1 MPIVVQC
8 GACQKQFQAGDHLA
22 GKKVKCP
29 GCQTPLMIPGGQ
41 ATAQEPQ
48 APAGPSPFN
57 DLLADEL
64 PDRPGGIAGVADT
77 KCPGCGAVVNPDA
90 VLCVDCGYDF
100 QKNKQIIPD
109 TPSDREARF
118 EARADKMAG
127 RDVIRTP
134 SKKSRS
140 GRGGGGS
147 GIGWIL
153 FSFEGR
159 IPRRIFWAASLGI
172 FVFNMVCVFVAMA
185 LAGAMGGAADGE
197 EGGGDPG
204 AALGIVFVV
213 LMVPLFVGAIAS
225 LAVQVKRLHDR
236 GRPGVLVLLPMI
248 PVIGPLF
255 GIWLFVETG
264 LLRGTVGSNDYGDD
278 PT

>member
-29 GCQTPLMIPGGQ
+29 GCQTPLIIPGGQ
-41 ATAQEPQ
+41 AAPQ
-48 APAGPSPFN
+48 QPSAAAAPNPFN
-57 DLLADEL
+57 DLLAEEL
-64 PDRPGGIAGVADT
+64 PTRQGGVPGMADT
-77 KCPGCGAVVNPDA
+77 KCPGCGAVVNPEA

-100 QKNKQIIPD
+100 QKQKKVVPD

-118 EARADKMAG
+118 EARADKMSG

-134 SKKSRS
+134 SKKGGRS
-140 GRGGGGS
+140 GGGE

-159 IPRRIFWAASLGI
+159 IPRRIFWAASVGI
-172 FVFNMVCVFVAMA
+172 GAFNMVCVFVAMA
-185 LAGAMGGAADGE
+185 LAGAVGGPAEGE
-197 EGGGDPG
+197 EAGGNVGT
-204 AALGIVFVV
+204 LFVIVLVV
-213 LMVPLFVGAIAS
+213 LMVPLLVGTIAS

-236 GRPGVLVLLPMI
+236 GRQGILVLLPAI
-248 PVIGPLF
+248 PFIGPLLA
-255 GIWLFVETG
+255 IWLFVETG
-264 LLRGTVGSNDYGDD
+264 LLRGTVGPNEYGDD

>member
-29 GCQTPLMIPGGQ
+29 GCQTPLIIPAGQ
-41 ATAQEPQ
+41 AAPQQPQ
-48 APAGPSPFN
+48 APAAPNPFN
-57 DLLADEL
+57 DLLADEI
-64 PDRPGGIAGVADT
+64 PDRPGGTPGVADT
-77 KCPGCGAVVNPDA
+77 RCPGCGAIVNPEA
-90 VLCVDCGYDF
+90 ILCVDCGYDF
-100 QKNKQIIPD
+100 QKSKQIVPD

-127 RDVIRTP
+127 RDVIRTS
-134 SKKSRS
+134 SKKSHS

-159 IPRRIFWAASLGI
+159 IPRRIFWAALLPLGI
-172 FVFNMVCVFVAMA
+172 VNGIFQLVLAGMLGSAGGAEDGGAA
-185 LAGAMGGAADGE
+185 LAGT
-197 EGGGDPG
+197 
-204 AALGIVFVV
+204 ALVV
-213 LMVPLFVGAIAS
+213 LGLGLVWALFAFIVS
-225 LAVQVKRLHDR
+225 LAIHVKRLHDR
-236 GRPGVLVLLPMI
+236 GRSGALCLLMFVPI
-248 PVIGPLF
+248 AN
-255 GIWLFVETG
+255 IWLFVETG
-264 LLRGTVGSNDYGDD
+264 FLRGTVGSNEYGDD